1 MTGGQQALSRGGNA
15 SITDTLQMNPAHQ
28 LLLLLPASH
37 QDWAG
42 AGLGPPFVSVCSAH
56 VVYFTFATC
65 VLLLFCF
72 NFL

>member
-1 MTGGQQALSRGGNA
+1 
-15 SITDTLQMNPAHQ
+15 MNPAHQ